1 MHFVRIGFA
10 AEDKLAEELGVGVG
24 RWEHSVQ
31 VLTIVV
37 SEFQLWRHI
46 FILNDTFRECDP
58 VM

>member
-1 MHFVRIGFA
+1 MHVVRIGSA

-24 RWEHSVQ
+24 HWERRVQ
-31 VLTIVV
+31 VLDIVV

>member
-1 MHFVRIGFA
+1 MHVVRIGSA

-24 RWEHSVQ
+24 HWEHCVQ
-31 VLTIVV
+31 VLDIVV